1 MELHSIEM
9 LEELEDMIENGK
21 KSLMSGR
28 VSVDKNELLAV
39 IDELKSILP
48 DEIIQANEYY
58 KDSRELRDSAEH
70 EADTIIAQANK
81 EADEIV
87 DKAQNDAEAIIAD
100 ANSEA
105 DAIVKEA
112 HRQQA
117 ELISEH
123 RITQLATEQGN
134 EIIGQAN
141 ERANEIKRAT
151 KKYLDDKLNYVS
163 DILAK
168 TYNEIEANKKSISA
182 GRKRRFRERRFFYA
196 FFVTYSPGKH
206 IIK

>member
-70 EADTIIAQANK
+70 EADTMIAQANK

-87 DKAQNDAEAIIAD
+87 DKAQSDAEAIIAD

-123 RITQLATEQGN
+123 RITQMATEQGN

-141 ERANEIKRAT
+141 ERAAEIKRAM

-163 DILAK
+163 DVLAK
-168 TYNEIEANKKSISA
+168 TYNEIEANKKSM
-182 GRKRRFRERRFFYA
+182 
-196 FFVTYSPGKH
+196 
-206 IIK
+206 